1 MKNSTGVLI
10 GFLLGGTLG
19 SVVTYIFVK
28 DKFANQAQAEIE
40 EIREYYSNRKPA
52 DICEKPEPPMTKEEI
67 FHHISDYDEKVF
79 DLGYWSH
86 HAESGSEDKIP
97 INQDGPYVISPEE
110 FGEIAEYSQISLTYY
125 EGDGVLADDGD
136 EMVNNIA
143 ETVGNDFQTHFGE
156 YEDDSVFVRNPVKK
170 CDYEILLDYRK
181 YADIL
186 KLKPPED

>member
-1 MKNSTGVLI
+1 MKNSTGILI
-10 GFLLGGTLG
+10 GFLLGGTIG
-19 SVVTYIFVK
+19 SAVTYILVRN
-28 DKFANQAQAEIE
+28 KFAKQSQAEIE

-67 FHHISDYDEKVF
+67 FRKISEYDEKVF

-86 HAESGSEDKIP
+86 HSESGSEDKNP
-97 INQDGPYVISPEE
+97 IDRDGPYVISPEE
-110 FGEIAEYSQISLTYY
+110 FGEIKEYSQISLTYY
-125 EGDGVLADDGD
+125 DGDGVLADDGD
-136 EMVNNIA
+136 EIVDDIDA
-143 ETVGNDFQTHFGE
+143 IVGNDFQTHFGE
-156 YEDDSVFVRNPVKK
+156 YEDDSVFIRNPVKK